1 MSNIPKSRSD
11 LFHLIDTHFAKL
23 QKELETIDEAE
34 AQRMCDDTF
43 SIKDIL
49 AVRLWWTRAVMDWVE
64 AGRRGE
70 VPAIPAEGYNWRET
84 PALNKSIAEQSQTLS
99 YEHICQALK
108 NEQTRLRHLIDSLS
122 DQELT
127 DVGQFQWAERWPVMR
142 WISIGTSSQYAG
154 ARTLIRKTMRQG

>member
-1 MSNIPKSRSD
+1 MSNIPKNRSD
-11 LFHLIDTHFAKL
+11 LERLIETHFAKL
-23 QKELETIDEAE
+23 RSEFEAIGE
-34 AQRMCDDTF
+34 DDAQRPCDDTF

-70 VPAIPAEGYNWRET
+70 VPIVPAKGYSWRET
-84 PALNKSIAEQSQTLS
+84 PALNAHIAEQAKAAS
-99 YEHICQALK
+99 YDEICQALIG
-108 NEQTRLRHLIDSLS
+108 EQPRLRDLIDSLS

-127 DVGQFQWAERWPVMR
+127 EVGQFEWAERWPVMR

-154 ARTLIRKTMRQG
+154 ARTLIRKAMRQS